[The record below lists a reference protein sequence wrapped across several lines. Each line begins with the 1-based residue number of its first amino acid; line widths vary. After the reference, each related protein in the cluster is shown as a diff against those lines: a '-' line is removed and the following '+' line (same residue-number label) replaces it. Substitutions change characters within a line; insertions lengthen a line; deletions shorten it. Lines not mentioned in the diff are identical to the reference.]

1 MYNEDSLGG
10 KNMKFFKSFALALL
24 LCFTC
29 IGMASCT
36 PTETPPLADSKDTTP
51 SIPEQPK
58 ETMDVNVLYT
68 STTLETGTVEDTVA
82 AIYDSVVA
90 IDAYLNGT
98 LYGSGSGVL
107 FGSSEGLSFL
117 VTCHHVI
124 ENCTAFQVILSNG
137 ESLEGKLV
145 GGDAENDIAVLSVE
159 KTGLCY
165 ASWFENTDTLRLGSS
180 VICIGNPLGTLPGS
194 VATGVISYNNR
205 SVAIDSYHSM
215 NLIQTDVAINSGN
228 SGGGL
233 FNAAGAL
240 IGVVNGKYS
249 SSGIEGLGFAIPAKT
264 ALGIVDSIL
273 KTASYQTETKDW
285 ETGYVAGRWN
295 LGFSLGYGG
304 YGFIRSTIGIAG
316 AATNTTSSDY
326 NKLLAN
332 DLLNSIQIVYASSDK
347 ESISLSNITAQ
358 TTIEA
363 VYKFI
368 YSANL
373 SLGDKLIFEITR
385 NSETLQ
391 VEVPLIQYRYYI

>member
-1 MYNEDSLGG
+1 MKKIRSL
-10 KNMKFFKSFALALL
+10 MILIILSFSCL
-24 LCFTC
+24 
-29 IGMASCT
+29 GMAACT
-36 PTETPPLADSKDTTP
+36 KTETPPIDSKDITTP
-51 SIPEQPK
+51 LVPEDK
-58 ETMDVNVLYT
+58 NDTFDVNIIYT
-68 STTLETGTVEDTVA
+68 STTLENGNVEDTVA

-90 IDAYLNGT
+90 IDSYLNGS

-124 ENCTAFQVILSNG
+124 ENCTAFKVILSNG
-137 ESLEGKLV
+137 ESLDGKLV

-205 SVAIDSYHSM
+205 SVAIDSYHNM
-215 NLIQTDVAINSGN
+215 DLIQTDVAINSGN

-233 FNAAGAL
+233 FNSAGAL

-264 ALGIVDSIL
+264 ALRIVDSIL
-273 KTASYQTETKDW
+273 KTASYQKETGSW
-285 ETGYVAGRWN
+285 ETGYVVGRWN

-326 NKLLAN
+326 NKLLVN
-332 DLLNSIQIVYASSDK
+332 DLLNSITIEYASSEK
-347 ESISLSNITAQ
+347 ESKSLTNITAQ

-368 YSANL
+368 YSADL
-373 SLGDKLIFEITR
+373 TLGDTLIFEITR
-385 NSETLQ
+385 NNERMQ
-391 VEVPLIQYRYYI
+391 VEVPLIQYRYSI